1 MHDDQVEDTRQPR
14 PQFKSDQITD
24 MHPDEYAERFQTW
37 IEETGQ
43 PSGIECT
50 GQTQE
55 RFEVWLE
62 LRLVEEAEGAAE
74 DGAFE
79 RRSEKQGRQD

>member
-1 MHDDQVEDTRQPR
+1 MHDDAVEDTRQPR

-24 MHPDEYAERFQTW
+24 MDIDEYAERFAHW
-37 IEETGQ
+37 LKETSQ
-43 PSGIECT
+43 DRDTECT

-62 LRLVEEAEGAAE
+62 LTLASEAQGAAE

-79 RRSEKQGRQD
+79 RNWERKRGIF